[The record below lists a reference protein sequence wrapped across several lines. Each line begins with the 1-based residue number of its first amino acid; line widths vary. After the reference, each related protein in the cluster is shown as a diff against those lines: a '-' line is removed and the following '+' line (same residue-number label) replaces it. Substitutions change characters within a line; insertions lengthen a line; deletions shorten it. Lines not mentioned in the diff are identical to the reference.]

1 MRTIIDI
8 PNDRLLLLDQW
19 ASSCKISRAEAVRR
33 AVGDF
38 LDRMATPKDTGF
50 GLWVQ
55 GKPELYQLPP
65 ERDGLRMQQAMREEW
80 PE

>member
-8 PNDRLLLLDQW
+8 PSDRLQSLDRW
-19 ASSCKISRAEAVRR
+19 ALSCKISRAEAVRR
-33 AVGDF
+33 AVSDL
-38 LDRMATPKDTGF
+38 LDRLASPTDTGF

-55 GKPELYQLPP
+55 GKSENYQLPP

-80 PE
+80 PD

>member
-1 MRTIIDI
+1 MRTIIDL
-8 PNDRLLLLDQW
+8 PLDRLQSLDRW
-19 ASSCKISRAEAVRR
+19 ALSCNISRAEAVRR

-38 LDRMATPKDTGF
+38 LDRMAKPNESGF

-55 GKPELYQLPP
+55 DKPEGYVLPP
-65 ERDGLRMQQAMREEW
+65 ERDGLRLQQALREEW

>member
-8 PNDRLLLLDQW
+8 PSDRLQCLDRW
-19 ASSCKISRAEAVRR
+19 ALSCKISRAEAVRR
-33 AVGDF
+33 AVSDL
-38 LDRMATPKDTGF
+38 LDRVASPADAGF

-55 GKPELYQLPP
+55 GKPEGYQLPP
-65 ERDGLRMQQAMREEW
+65 EHDGLRMQQAMREEW

>member
-8 PNDRLLLLDQW
+8 PSDKLQSLDRW
-19 ASSCKISRAEAVRR
+19 ALSCKISRAEAVRR
-33 AVGDF
+33 AVSDL
-38 LDRMATPKDTGF
+38 LDRVASPTEIGF

-55 GKPELYQLPP
+55 GKADGYQLPP
-65 ERDGLRMQQAMREEW
+65 ERDGLLMQQAMREEW

>member
-8 PNDRLLLLDQW
+8 PSDNLQSLDRW
-19 ASSCKISRAEAVRR
+19 ALSCKISRAEAVRR
-33 AVGDF
+33 AVSDL
-38 LDRMATPKDTGF
+38 LDRVARPTDTGF
-50 GLWVQ
+50 GLWLQ
-55 GKPELYQLPP
+55 GKPEGYPLPL